1 MVRQPVLA
9 SSLGDHRFDGRLDDL
24 RPAALD
30 EERAVITARLA
41 ALHEWDD
48 VDLPV
53 GHRVDAEVLSVRL
66 RDRLFDI
73 EEGGEYTWNP
83 LVANPGTA
91 LYLLLARDYAP
102 LPDRLRSAGSRLREI
117 PEQLQIARAT
127 LHDMP
132 RVHVETAIG
141 QFAGTLGLA
150 RRHRSGA
157 RRAA

>member
-1 MVRQPVLA
+1 MTQVEGFEAFAAEAVEDILVRQPVLA

-24 RPAALD
+24 RPAALG
-30 EERAVITARLA
+30 EERAVITTRLA

-48 VDLPV
+48 VELPI

-91 LYLLLARDYAP
+91 LYLLLAR
-102 LPDRLRSAGSRLREI
+102 LS
-117 PEQLQIARAT
+117 
-127 LHDMP
+127 
-132 RVHVETAIG
+132 ETAWPIG
-141 QFAGTLGLA
+141 HAIRRLA
-150 RRHRSGA
+150 WHVLDHAWEIEDRS
-157 RRAA
+157 